1 VVKQAEV
8 DGNTVKVFQRLE
20 EQGGAVNTCAFYS
33 NSLIASGS
41 GSVSILLKRLFW
53 VVPRLM
59 WLGAGFTPTDPQA
72 SYPHLQSECKIPVD
86 QLSVDSKL

>member
-1 VVKQAEV
+1 MWFCVQCYELQEQEVVKQAEV

-41 GSVSILLKRLFW
+41 GSVSISL
-53 VVPRLM
+53 
-59 WLGAGFTPTDPQA
+59 
-72 SYPHLQSECKIPVD
+72 
-86 QLSVDSKL
+86 